1 MKINKKSIITTAAAV
16 VLLATPMAFAN
27 FVIGGNSSTTG
38 YGYGY
43 GDCYNDTG
51 NNGYRSPCVGSA
63 SAYGYGYGYGARLGA
78 GSTSGSTGGSSASSV
93 IISNTPVGTNYLSGN
108 NVNGTCTPNFTTYT
122 RQGSRGAEV
131 TKLQA
136 FLNKL
141 GANIPVTGYFGS
153 ITKAAVKS
161 FQSKYGFAATYGPA
175 YVSGNQLKAT
185 TDKLN
190 EIYCNTR

>member
-1 MKINKKSIITTAAAV
+1 MKINKKSIVTTAFAV

-27 FVIGGNSSTTG
+27 FVIGGNSATTG

-51 NNGYRSPCVGSA
+51 NNGYRSPCVGYAGATS
-63 SAYGYGYGYGARLGA
+63 YGYGYGARAGA
-78 GSTSGSTGGSSASSV
+78 GSTSGGSSSGSSV
-93 IISNTPVGTNYLSGN
+93 VLSGTSATSYN
-108 NVNGTCTPNFTTYT
+108 YVSGTGVNGTCSPNFTTYT

-131 TKLQA
+131 TKLQS

-141 GANIPVTGYFGS
+141 GANLPVTGYFGS
-153 ITKAAVKS
+153 LTKAAVKN
-161 FQSKYGFAATYGPA
+161 FQTKYGFAATYGPA
-175 YVSGNQLKAT
+175 YVSGNQLKMT

-190 EIYCNTR
+190 EIYCNTK